1 MGEPTSLEK
10 RLIELETN
18 MGLLQHD
25 FEAQN
30 EMILLNTK
38 LLNSLQKKVEW
49 LTSEIEGIKNNE
61 GPESLEDQVPP
72 HY

>member
-1 MGEPTSLEK
+1 MNEDLIQ
-10 RLIELETN
+10 RLINLETN
-18 MGLLQHD
+18 LGLLQHD
-25 FEAQN
+25 FDAQN

-38 LLNSLQKKVEW
+38 MLATLEKSVER
-49 LTSEIEGIKNNE
+49 LFAEIEALKNDE